1 MKVEDILNL
10 QYRKLLTAKD
20 EYLPEYY
27 YRWDNEEVDI
37 EIPLALV
44 MSMFLID
51 LENVSKPLIDVQE
64 RTFLTSFLKLL
75 EEHPDGYVRL
85 PYHQRLAFNMISS
98 TNVVD
103 DEMNKTIALAF
114 TDYVNQ
120 RDFMMMVGKKV
131 IEDIFN

>member
-1 MKVEDILNL
+1 
-10 QYRKLLTAKD
+10 
-20 EYLPEYY
+20 
-27 YRWDNEEVDI
+27 
-37 EIPLALV
+37 
-44 MSMFLID
+44 
-51 LENVSKPLIDVQE
+51 
-64 RTFLTSFLKLL
+64 
-75 EEHPDGYVRL
+75 
-85 PYHQRLAFNMISS
+85 MISS

>member
-1 MKVEDILNL
+1 M
-10 QYRKLLTAKD
+10 
-20 EYLPEYY
+20 
-27 YRWDNEEVDI
+27 
-37 EIPLALV
+37 
-44 MSMFLID
+44 
-51 LENVSKPLIDVQE
+51 QE
-64 RTFLTSFLKLL
+64 RTFCTPFLKLL

-131 IEDIFN
+131 IEDIFNYELGIRI